1 MRVFR
6 TFIGLGCA
14 LVLWSACSS
23 QKYPA
28 ARNVYAI
35 KDPTLIQQR
44 SDSLFFAAQ
53 RSKMLGDYKTAI
65 TQFSDYLRLNRQNS
79 TVYYELARLFM
90 EVNNPAYALGFARRA
105 ANMDTTNRWFQLT
118 LADALGM
125 NNQFDS
131 AAAVYARLSRQY
143 PESED
148 YLFNKA
154 MLLSKAGKTDDA
166 LAVLNQLEE
175 KTGVVEELVYQKQRL
190 LLKQSKV
197 DEAAAEIRKLIDQSP
212 QEIRY
217 YQLLAE
223 VYDAN
228 DRIDEASAI
237 YKSILARDSN
247 NARSLIALANYAK
260 QRGDS
265 TVYWQYLT
273 RAFTNP
279 DYSID
284 EKVAFVYPYLQML
297 QIDSTKLKEGLQLTH
312 LVIRAHPTEAKAYA
326 LQADMYSQA
335 DMLDSALENY
345 NKAISLDSSRF
356 SVWYQLMWIYSRKE
370 VPAEL
375 LKASKVVTAKFP
387 EEFMGFYFQGVA
399 SYLLQQY
406 PGAISS
412 LNQALSLGSADK
424 RFLGDV
430 YSLLGDAYHA
440 VGQHQQSD
448 SSYERALIIRPD
460 DAVVLNNYSYY
471 LSMRGDQLE
480 KAEQMSR
487 HSLELQP
494 ESATYM
500 DTYAWVLF
508 RLGRYEQARQW
519 IEKALQ
525 DPEAQK
531 DPNVLEHYG
540 DILFN
545 LKDVAKALEYW
556 QRAKEKGAS
565 SVGLARKIAEKRYID
580 L

>member
-1 MRVFR
+1 
-6 TFIGLGCA
+6 
-14 LVLWSACSS
+14 
-23 QKYPA
+23 
-28 ARNVYAI
+28 VYAI
-35 KDPTLIQQR
+35 KDPTLLQQR

-65 TQFSDYLRLNRQNS
+65 TQFSDYLRLNRQNA

-105 ANMDTTNRWFQLT
+105 AAFDTTNRWFQLA
-118 LADALGM
+118 LADAMGM

-154 MLLSKAGKTDDA
+154 MLLSKAGKIDDA
-166 LAVLNQLEE
+166 LAVLDQLEE
-175 KTGVVEELVYQKQRL
+175 KTGVVEELIYQKQRL

-197 DEAAAEIRKLIDQSP
+197 DEAAAEIRKLINQSP
-212 QEIRY
+212 QELRY

-228 DRIDEASAI
+228 DRVNEASAI
-237 YKSILARDSN
+237 YKSILARDSSD
-247 NARSLIALANYAK
+247 ARSLIALANYAK

-265 TVYWQYLT
+265 TQYWQYLT
-273 RAFTNP
+273 RAFGNP

-297 QIDSTKLKEGLQLTH
+297 QLDSTKLTEGLQLTH
-312 LVIRAHPTEAKAYA
+312 LVIQAHPTEAKAYA

-335 DMLDSALENY
+335 DMLDSALVNY

-356 SVWYQLMWIYSRKE
+356 SVWYQLMWIYSRKDAA
-370 VPAEL
+370 PEL
-375 LKASKVVTAKFP
+375 LKASKIVTARFP
-387 EEFMGFYFQGVA
+387 NEFMGFYFQGVA

-448 SSYERALIIRPD
+448 SSYERALLIRPD

-471 LSMRGDQLE
+471 LSMRGEQLE

-487 HSLELQP
+487 RSLELQP

-508 RLGRYEQARQW
+508 RMGKYEQARQW